1 MFEVGE
7 KVRVVNQR
15 GEHWNQD
22 GLMDRYMGKTVTI
35 TQTGDIK
42 IKEDKGR
49 WFWQESDFEKI
60 A

>member
-7 KVRVVNQR
+7 KVRVVNKR

-35 TQTGDIK
+35 AQTGDYK

-49 WFWQESDFEKI
+49 WFWQESDFEKVV
-60 A
+60 